1 MSRRDEYEARAG
13 RGYSDRGRSDRT
25 VQNPRN
31 GAHRSQER
39 PGNGKNRNKRR
50 KSTIGRNAAWL
61 VVELI
66 VIIGLVFILR
76 NLVIPYSL
84 MGRVKLN
91 NVKLAESMNE
101 GVAENKVL
109 QGYRTIAFF
118 GVDSRDGIL
127 MGATESS
134 TTGTLSDVIMIAAI
148 NKDSGDV
155 RLCSVYRDTFM
166 NLQQDGQG
174 NDVFGKVNAA
184 YSLGGPDRAI
194 RTLNANLDLN
204 ITDFV
209 TVGFEGV
216 TEVVNALGG
225 IEVDIQEEA
234 VEHLNNYQLTMA
246 ESMNMSYTPLTHGGL
261 QTIDG
266 LQATAYCR
274 VRYIAGNDLA
284 RAGHQ
289 RDVLEAIFAKAKTAS
304 VGNLTAIVRDVL
316 PLVKTSLTDGEILD
330 MAMDITKY
338 NLAGTGG
345 FPQQD
350 KLTFGMIP
358 NNPYAGSSVIANDLA
373 ANIIWLHTF
382 LFDNPQYQ
390 LTPDCQANSDRV
402 YQLSA
407 PYMEF

>member
-1 MSRRDEYEARAG
+1 MLLFLELLVIAG
-13 RGYSDRGRSDRT
+13 
-25 VQNPRN
+25 
-31 GAHRSQER
+31 
-39 PGNGKNRNKRR
+39 
-50 KSTIGRNAAWL
+50 
-61 VVELI
+61 LI
-66 VIIGLVFILR
+66 FILR
-76 NLVIPYSL
+76 NLVIPYS
-84 MGRVKLN
+84 MMERVALN
-91 NVKLAESMNE
+91 NIKITAAMNE

-109 QGYRTIAFF
+109 VGYRTIAFF
-118 GVDSRDGIL
+118 GVDSREGIL

-134 TTGTLSDVIMIAAI
+134 QTGTLSDVIMIASI
-148 NKDSGDV
+148 NKDTGDV
-155 RLCSVYRDTFM
+155 KLCSVYRDTFV
-166 NLQQDGQG
+166 NLQDG
-174 NDVFGKVNAA
+174 DYGKVNAA

-234 VEHLNNYQLTMA
+234 VSHLNNYQLTMS
-246 ESMNMSYTPLTHGGL
+246 EEMGIDYTPLDHGGL

-304 VGNLTAIVRDVL
+304 VGNLTNIVRDVL
-316 PLVKTSLTDGEILD
+316 PLVKTSLSDTEILD
-330 MAMDITKY
+330 MALDITKY

-350 KLTFGMIP
+350 KLSFGLVP
-358 NNPYAGSSVIANDLA
+358 NNPYAGSSVLANDLA
-373 ANIIWLHTF
+373 ANTLWLHAF
-382 LFDNPQYQ
+382 LFNNMEYK
-390 LTPDCQANSDRV
+390 LTPDCQANSDKI
-402 YQLSA
+402 YQMTA
-407 PYMEF
+407 QYMEF

>member
-1 MSRRDEYEARAG
+1 MSRRDEYESRSG
-13 RGYSDRGRSDRT
+13 RGYSDRGRSDRN
-25 VQNPRN
+25 VHSNRN
-31 GAHRSQER
+31 GANRSQSR
-39 PGNGKNRNKRR
+39 QGDGRNRNRHR
-50 KSTIGRNAAWL
+50 KSTTGINAVLLFLELL
-61 VVELI
+61 VIAGLI
-66 VIIGLVFILR
+66 FILR
-76 NLVIPYSL
+76 NLVIPYS
-84 MGRVKLN
+84 MMERVALN
-91 NVKLAESMNE
+91 NIKITAAMNE

-109 QGYRTIAFF
+109 EGYRTIAFF
-118 GVDSRDGIL
+118 GVDSREGIL

-134 TTGTLSDVIMIAAI
+134 QTGTLSDVIMIASI
-148 NKDSGDV
+148 NKDTGDV
-155 RLCSVYRDTFM
+155 KLCSVYRDTFV
-166 NLQQDGQG
+166 NLQDG
-174 NDVFGKVNAA
+174 DYGKVNAA

-234 VEHLNNYQLTMA
+234 VSHLNNYQLTMS
-246 ESMNMSYTPLTHGGL
+246 EEMGIDYTPLDHGGL

-304 VGNLTAIVRDVL
+304 VGNLTNIVRDVL
-316 PLVKTSLTDGEILD
+316 PLVKTSLSDTEILD
-330 MAMDITKY
+330 MALDITKY

-350 KLTFGMIP
+350 KLSFGLVP
-358 NNPYAGSSVIANDLA
+358 NNPYAGSSVLANDLA
-373 ANIIWLHTF
+373 ANTLWLHAF
-382 LFDNPQYQ
+382 LFNNMEYK
-390 LTPDCQANSDRV
+390 LTPDCQANSDKI
-402 YQLSA
+402 YQMTA
-407 PYMEF
+407 QYMEF

>member
-1 MSRRDEYEARAG
+1 MSRRDEYESRSG
-13 RGYSDRGRSDRT
+13 RGYSDRGRSDRN
-25 VQNPRN
+25 VHSNRN
-31 GAHRSQER
+31 GANRSQSR
-39 PGNGKNRNKRR
+39 RGDGRNRNRHR
-50 KSTIGRNAAWL
+50 KSTTGINAVLLFLELL
-61 VVELI
+61 VIAGLI
-66 VIIGLVFILR
+66 FILR
-76 NLVIPYSL
+76 NLVIPYS
-84 MGRVKLN
+84 MMERVALN
-91 NVKLAESMNE
+91 NIKITAAMNE

-109 QGYRTIAFF
+109 EGYRTIAFF
-118 GVDSRDGIL
+118 GVDSREGIL

-134 TTGTLSDVIMIAAI
+134 QTGTLSDVIMIASI
-148 NKDSGDV
+148 NKDTGDV
-155 RLCSVYRDTFM
+155 KLCSVYRDTFV
-166 NLQQDGQG
+166 NLQDG
-174 NDVFGKVNAA
+174 DYGKVNAA

-234 VEHLNNYQLTMA
+234 VSHLNNYQLTMS
-246 ESMNMSYTPLTHGGL
+246 EEMGIDYTPLDHGGL

-304 VGNLTAIVRDVL
+304 VGNLTNIVRDVL
-316 PLVKTSLTDGEILD
+316 PLVKTSLSDTEILD
-330 MAMDITKY
+330 MALDITKY

-350 KLTFGMIP
+350 KLSFGLVP
-358 NNPYAGSSVIANDLA
+358 NNPYAGSSVLANDLA
-373 ANIIWLHTF
+373 ANTLWLHAF
-382 LFDNPQYQ
+382 LFNNMEYK
-390 LTPDCQANSDRV
+390 LTPDCQANSDKI
-402 YQLSA
+402 YQMTA
-407 PYMEF
+407 QYMEF